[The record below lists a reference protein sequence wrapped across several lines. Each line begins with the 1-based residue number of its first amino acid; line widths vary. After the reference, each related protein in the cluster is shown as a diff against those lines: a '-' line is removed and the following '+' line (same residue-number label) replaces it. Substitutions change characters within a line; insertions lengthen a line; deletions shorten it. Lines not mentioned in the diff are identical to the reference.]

1 MTCCDGSMP
10 GFISSEGSS
19 DRFTGLS
26 SRKTSWSLLIVTT
39 MRCCVISRTVL
50 VFGTLTSMPDWSTG
64 AVIMKITSSTSTTS
78 TSGVMLISE
87 SEVRVAPLLA
97 VKATGG
103 LPLDWVFLG
112 LQRDFF
118 QAVEQLAGEVV
129 HAGAEVAGA
138 SGEAVIGNHGGHGDE
153 ESGGCGDKRLGN
165 ARSDGAQRGGP

>member
-1 MTCCDGSMP
+1 MTCCDGSTP
-10 GFISSEGSS
+10 GFMSSEGKSE
-19 DRFTGLS
+19 RFTGLS

-64 AVIMKITSSTSTTS
+64 AVIMKMTRSTSTTS
-78 TSGVMLISE
+78 TSGVMLISD

-103 LPLDWVFLG
+103 LPFDWVFLR
-112 LQRDFF
+112 LERDFF
-118 QAVEQLAGEVV
+118 EAVEQLAGEVV

-138 SGEAVIGNHGGHGDE
+138 RGEAVEGDDGGHGNQQ
-153 ESGGCGDKRLGN
+153 SG
-165 ARSDGAQRGGP
+165 RGGNEGF